1 MEQVEA
7 SEYFAV
13 IPESVLYSNLSHLAV
28 RIYGVLR
35 RHADQNGACHPGR
48 TRIAKLAH
56 TNPRSVDRAIREL
69 VEHGYITVHHR
80 RNPDNPQQSLSNKY
94 VIHSTP
100 RAGDYTPRAHD
111 TTPLALVTRP
121 PRAGDAVTKA
131 IEPEPNNQF
140 DEWWTLYPKKVN
152 KKNAIKAWKAH
163 TKTTA
168 AEHIIEA
175 TRQQLNTP
183 DSPLTR
189 DPQYIPYPASWLNA
203 GSYDNETIQTQQEPA
218 RGYDQPARP
227 ECPAC
232 DSTGWTS
239 YEDDQGRY
247 YATKC
252 EECNQ

>member
-7 SEYFAV
+7 TEYFAV
-13 IPESVLYSNLSHLAV
+13 IPENVLYSNIGHLAV

-35 RHADQNGACHPGR
+35 RHADQQGTCHPGR

-80 RNPDNPQQSLSNKY
+80 RDPDNPERYLSNKY

-100 RAGDYTPRAHD
+100 RAQNTTPRAHD
-111 TTPLALVTRP
+111 TTPLAPVTPP
-121 PRAGDAVTKA
+121 PRASDAVTKA
-131 IEPEPNNQF
+131 KEPEPNNQF
-140 DEWWTLYPKKVN
+140 DEWWKLYPKKVN
-152 KKNAIKAWKAH
+152 KQNAIKAWKAH
-163 TKTTA
+163 TKKTKP
-168 AEHIIEA
+168 EHIIEA
-175 TRQQLNTP
+175 TRRQLNTP
-183 DSPLTR
+183 DTALTR

-203 GSYDNETIQTQQEPA
+203 GSYENETTETNEPPRA
-218 RGYDQPARP
+218 YDQPKRP
-227 ECPAC
+227 ECQAC

-252 EECNQ
+252 EECNP

>member
-1 MEQVEA
+1 MDKVEGA
-7 SEYFAV
+7 EYFAV
-13 IPESVLYSNLSHLAV
+13 IPETVLYANIGHLAV

-35 RHADQNGACHPGR
+35 RHADQNGTCHPGR

-80 RNPDNPQQSLSNKY
+80 RDPENPERYLSNKY

-100 RAGDYTPRAHD
+100 RAHD
-111 TTPLALVTRP
+111 TTPLAHMTPP
-121 PRAGDAVTKA
+121 PRASDAVTKA
-131 IEPEPNNQF
+131 KEPEPNNQF
-140 DEWWTLYPKKVN
+140 DEWWKLYPKKVN
-152 KKNAIKAWKAH
+152 KQQALKAWNQH
-163 TKTTA
+163 TKKTA

-175 TRQQLNTP
+175 TRRQLTTP
-183 DSPLTR
+183 DSALTR

-203 GSYDNETIQTQQEPA
+203 GSYENENIETNEPPRA
-218 RGYDQPARP
+218 YDQPKRP

-239 YEDDQGRY
+239 YEDDQGRH

-252 EECNQ
+252 KECNQ

>member
-1 MEQVEA
+1 MEKVEGA
-7 SEYFAV
+7 EYFAV
-13 IPESVLYSNLSHLAV
+13 IPETVLYANIGHLAV

-35 RHADQNGACHPGR
+35 RHADQNGTCHPGR

-80 RNPDNPQQSLSNKY
+80 RDPDNPERYLSNKY

-100 RAGDYTPRAHD
+100 RAHD
-111 TTPLALVTRP
+111 TTPLAHMTPP
-121 PRAGDAVTKA
+121 PRASDAVTKA
-131 IEPEPNNQF
+131 KEPEPNNKF
-140 DEWWTLYPKKVN
+140 DEWWKLYPKKVN
-152 KKNAIKAWKAH
+152 KQQALKAWNQH
-163 TKTTA
+163 TKKTA

-175 TRQQLNTP
+175 TRRQLTTP
-183 DSPLTR
+183 DSALTR

-203 GSYDNETIQTQQEPA
+203 GSYENENIETNEPPRA
-218 RGYDQPARP
+218 YDQPARP
-227 ECPAC
+227 ECAAC

-239 YEDDQGRY
+239 YEDNQGRH

-252 EECNQ
+252 KECNQ

>member
-1 MEQVEA
+1 MEKVEGA
-7 SEYFAV
+7 EYFAV
-13 IPESVLYSNLSHLAV
+13 IPETVLYANIGHLAV

-35 RHADQNGACHPGR
+35 RHADQNGTCHPGR

-80 RNPDNPQQSLSNKY
+80 RDPDNPERYLSNKY

-100 RAGDYTPRAHD
+100 RAHD
-111 TTPLALVTRP
+111 TTPLAHMTPP
-121 PRAGDAVTKA
+121 PRASDAVTKA
-131 IEPEPNNQF
+131 KEPEPNNKF
-140 DEWWTLYPKKVN
+140 DEWWKLYPKKVN
-152 KKNAIKAWKAH
+152 KQQALKAWNQH
-163 TKTTA
+163 TKKTA

-175 TRQQLNTP
+175 TRRQLTTL
-183 DSPLTR
+183 DSALTR

-203 GSYDNETIQTQQEPA
+203 GSYENENIETNEPPRA
-218 RGYDQPARP
+218 YDQPARP

-239 YEDDQGRY
+239 YEDNQGRH

-252 EECNQ
+252 KECNQ

>member
-1 MEQVEA
+1 MEKVEGA
-7 SEYFAV
+7 EYFAV
-13 IPESVLYSNLSHLAV
+13 IPETVLYANIGHLAV

-35 RHADQNGACHPGR
+35 RHADQNGTCHPGR

-80 RNPDNPQQSLSNKY
+80 RDPNNPERYLSNKY
-94 VIHSTP
+94 VIYS
-100 RAGDYTPRAHD
+100 TPRAHD
-111 TTPLALVTRP
+111 TTPLAHMTPP
-121 PRAGDAVTKA
+121 PRASDAVTKA
-131 IEPEPNNQF
+131 KEPEPNNQF
-140 DEWWTLYPKKVN
+140 DEWWKLYPKKVN
-152 KKNAIKAWKAH
+152 KQQALKAWNQH
-163 TKTTA
+163 TKKTA

-175 TRQQLNTP
+175 TRRQLTTP
-183 DSPLTR
+183 DSALTR

-203 GSYDNETIQTQQEPA
+203 GSYENETIETNEPPRA
-218 RGYDQPARP
+218 YDQPARP

-239 YEDDQGRY
+239 YEDDQGRH